1 MNPVALKD
9 MSLDQL
15 LKRFVDLALDQDRA
29 LLAGDITSLNEL
41 GEALH
46 VMSIEMKSREGDQRR
61 ALLRL
66 YDHPN
71 IEVRLMAAKS
81 TLAVAPEMARRV
93 IQAIAESGEYPQAAY
108 ARMALRSLDHGTL
121 KLT

>member
-1 MNPVALKD
+1 MNPLALKD
-9 MSLDQL
+9 LSLDQL
-15 LKRFVDLALDQDRA
+15 LQRFVDLALDQDRA
-29 LLAGDITSLNEL
+29 LLEGDITSLNAL

-46 VMSIEMKSREGDQRR
+46 AMSIELKSREGDQRR
-61 ALLRL
+61 ALLRF

-71 IEVRLMAAKS
+71 IEVRLTAAKA
-81 TLAVAPEMARRV
+81 TLAVAPAMARRV

-108 ARMALRSLDHGTL
+108 AKMALRSLDQGTF

>member
-1 MNPVALKD
+1 MNPLALKD
-9 MSLDQL
+9 LSLDQL
-15 LKRFVDLALDQDRA
+15 LQRFVDLALDQDRA
-29 LLAGDITSLNEL
+29 LLEGDIPSLNAL

-46 VMSIEMKSREGDQRR
+46 AMSIEMKSREGDQRR

-71 IEVRLMAAKS
+71 IEVRLTAAKA
-81 TLAVAPEMARRV
+81 TLAVAPEMARRA

-108 ARMALRSLDHGTL
+108 ARMALSSLDRGTF

>member
-1 MNPVALKD
+1 MNPSALQD
-9 MSLDQL
+9 MNLDQL
-15 LKRFVDLALDQDRA
+15 LKRFVDLALEQDRG
-29 LLAGDITSLNEL
+29 LLEGDITRVNQL

-46 VMSIEMKSREGDQRR
+46 AVAIEMKSREGDQRR

-71 IEVRLMAAKS
+71 IEVRLTAAKA

-93 IQAIAESGEYPQAAY
+93 IQAIAESGEYPQAGDAG
-108 ARMALRSLDHGTL
+108 MALLSLDRGTF
-121 KLT
+121 KPR

>member
-1 MNPVALKD
+1 MNPLALKD
-9 MSLDQL
+9 LSLDQL
-15 LKRFVDLALDQDRA
+15 LQRFVDLALDQDRA
-29 LLAGDITSLNEL
+29 LLEGDITSMNEL

-46 VMSIEMKSREGDQRR
+46 AMSIELKNREGDQRR

-71 IEVRLMAAKS
+71 IQVRLEAAEA
-81 TLAVAPEMARRV
+81 TLAVAPAMAHRV
-93 IQAIAESGEYPQAAY
+93 IQAIAESGEYPQAGY
-108 ARMALRSLDHGTL
+108 AKMALRSLDRGTL

>member
-15 LKRFVDLALDQDRA
+15 LKRFVDLALDIDRG
-29 LLAGDITSLNEL
+29 LLRGDITRVNEL

-46 VMSIEMKSREGDQRR
+46 AITIEMKNREGDQRR

-71 IEVRLMAAKS
+71 IEVRLEAAEA
-81 TLAVAPEMARRV
+81 TLAVAPEMARRA
-93 IQAIAESGEYPQAAY
+93 IQAIAESGEYPQSGHAG
-108 ARMALRSLDHGTL
+108 MALSSLDRGTY
-121 KLT
+121 KPT

>member
-15 LKRFVDLALDQDRA
+15 LKRFVDLALDIDRG
-29 LLAGDITSLNEL
+29 LLRGDITRVNEL
-41 GEALH
+41 EEALH
-46 VMSIEMKSREGDQRR
+46 ATRIEMKNRDGDQRR

-71 IEVRLMAAKS
+71 TEVRLKAAKA
-81 TLAVAPEMARRV
+81 TLAVAPEMARRA
-93 IQAIAESGEYPQAAY
+93 IQAIAESGEYPQAGDAG
-108 ARMALRSLDHGTL
+108 MALSSLDRGTY
-121 KLT
+121 KPT